1 MTMIRKIVLSI
12 LLAGLIGILVAG
24 AVIRTVDKAGQVAEA
39 RGAESGQGYGR
50 ATGAE
55 GEDCDEK
62 NGGGEQGQSNRGGQ
76 GGGAGSG
83 GGAYGQG
90 TVAERPATDYEDWTT
105 YEGTVVQAPE
115 DGQDLVIQT
124 TDGEEIVVGTGPGY
138 MKEQGFVLQAGEQVQ
153 VRGMWEGSELE
164 AAQLT
169 RLRDGQTITLRDAS
183 GRPAWAGG
191 GRRAQGDGQTG
202 YGGAADN
209 NVPGDGT
216 GTGQA
221 QVDEW
226 VTLQGSVVSVDEDA
240 LVVQAG
246 GEQIVV
252 ENRPWWFAQEQGFSA
267 QVGDQVVMVGFYEN
281 GDFEVGQLSNA
292 TSGQV
297 VDLREENG
305 RPGWAGSGR
314 RGG

>member
-1 MTMIRKIVLSI
+1 MMKKIALGV
-12 LLAGLIGILVAG
+12 LLAGLIGVLVAG
-24 AVIRTVDKAGQVAEA
+24 AVIRTVDKTGQAAEA

-50 ATGAE
+50 AAGAE
-55 GEDCDEK
+55 AEDCDEK
-62 NGGGEQGQSNRGGQ
+62 NGGGEQGQGHRGGQ
-76 GGGAGSG
+76 GGGSGSG

-90 TVAERPATDYEDWTT
+90 TAAEQPVSDYEDWTV

-124 TDGEEIVVGTGPGY
+124 ADGEEVVVGTGPGT
-138 MKEQGFVLQAGEQVQ
+138 MEEQGFVLQAGEQVQ
-153 VRGMWEGSELE
+153 VRGTWEGSELK

-169 RLRDGQTITLRDAS
+169 RLRDGQTIMLRDAS
-183 GRPAWAGG
+183 GRPAWAGA
-191 GRRAQGDGQTG
+191 GRRAQADDQAG
-202 YGGAADN
+202 YGGEVDN
-209 NVPGDGT
+209 SVPGDGN

-226 VTLQGSVVSVDEDA
+226 VTLQGSVVSVDADA

-246 GEQIVV
+246 GEQIAV

-267 QVGDQVVMVGFYEN
+267 QVGDQVELVGFYEN
-281 GDFEVGQLSNA
+281 GDFEVGQLSNV

-297 VDLREENG
+297 VDIREENG
-305 RPGWAGSGR
+305 RPQWAGRGR
-314 RGG
+314 RDG